1 MKHTASTRN
10 IDVQERERIEHL
22 AACMATIA
30 DNLYAHY
37 AIGTPMQRDF
47 RKLLL
52 RVRTTYSM
60 CSDRRYVLV
69 AYPPLAPCPADVSM
83 IATHAPLDESIMFT
97 REAWADQSDEYKERC
112 MRSDSGVFG
121 LYDVLKDEVAFDMLT
136 EAHGIEQGV
145 YEEGDAKALLEE
157 HLRKTLSSIEAM
169 QVRIHREGREKLYDL
184 LESLAADHRR
194 ILDVFDGVRF
204 MLVANPYMADQ
215 LHAQPLRLGNDAEDS
230 IGFARWLWEKMDPFN
245 KDNYKADDCAF
256 CVYDTRDGAVV
267 ADILNE
273 VSGETDLDCETDD
286 NGDEEE

>member
-1 MKHTASTRN
+1 MKNTTSK
-10 IDVQERERIEHL
+10 DVYVQEHERIEHL
-22 AACMATIA
+22 AAYMVTIA
-30 DNLYAHY
+30 DNLYTHY
-37 AIGTPMQRDF
+37 AMGTPMQRDF

-52 RVRTTYSM
+52 RVRTTYSA

-69 AYPPLAPCPADVSM
+69 AYPPLAPCLADVSM
-83 IATHAPLDESIMFT
+83 IATHAPLDESIVFT
-97 REAWADQSDEYKERC
+97 REAWSDQSDEYKERC
-112 MRSDSGVFG
+112 MRSESGAFG
-121 LYDVLKDEVAFDMLT
+121 LYDILKDEVAFDMLT
-136 EAHGIEQGV
+136 EANGIEQGA

-169 QVRIHREGREKLYDL
+169 QMRIHREGREELYDL

-204 MLVANPYMADQ
+204 MLIADPYMVDQ
-215 LHAQPLRLGNDAEDS
+215 LHAQPLRLGDDAEDS

-245 KDNYKADDCAF
+245 KDNYKADGRAF
-256 CVYDTRDGAVV
+256 CVYDTETGTVV